1 MTAEIAIDRAR
12 WEQQDRYL
20 WVGHLD
26 GMPLGTIERGRRF
39 TFIGAD
45 GVVRS
50 GFRTLDA
57 AQQAHTTRTPTVPV
71 DRDRSGVLVPL
82 VIAAVVFA
90 AAFVALLVAALP
102 SLL

>member
-1 MTAEIAIDRAR
+1 MTAEIATGQAR

-39 TFIGAD
+39 TFFGAD
-45 GVVRS
+45 GVVRP
-50 GFRTLDA
+50 GFRTLVA
-57 AQQAHTTRTPTVPV
+57 AQQAHATRTPAATAERRRP
-71 DRDRSGVLVPL
+71 RVLAPL
-82 VIAAVVFA
+82 VIAAVVLA
-90 AAFVALLVAALP
+90 AAFAALLVAALP